1 MNLMKRIFLLP
12 LAALLGAWTW
22 SDFPAAWID
31 TPPQDCRQPAI
42 YNGVVIYGRR
52 FAWRGSRLLATFALQ
67 NETPEPVIVNG
78 PTPTG
83 LVLTEFELISPQ
95 GPTYYENWRA
105 TKGVFRREGFPPIA
119 PFAGAESTIQFD
131 AQRLPYALHFH
142 RQLTVGGETKL
153 KRSAFV
159 CLVP

>member
-1 MNLMKRIFLLP
+1 MNRAVILAT
-12 LAALLGAWTW
+12 AALLGGWTW
-22 SDFPAAWID
+22 SDFTGSWKGSP
-31 TPPQDCRQPAI
+31 PPQDCRESAI
-42 YNGVVIYGRR
+42 YNGAVVYGRR
-52 FAWRGSRLLATFALQ
+52 FAWRGPRLIATFTVRNDSA
-67 NETPEPVIVNG
+67 EPVIVNG
-78 PTPTG
+78 LTADG
-83 LVLTEFELISPQ
+83 LVLTEFELISPE

-119 PFAGAESTIQFD
+119 PLASADSIIEFN

-142 RQLTVGGETKL
+142 RQVTRDGETKL

>member
-1 MNLMKRIFLLP
+1 MRRALILSV
-12 LAALLGAWTW
+12 AVLLGGWTW
-22 SDFPAAWID
+22 SDFTGPRKES
-31 TPPQDCRQPAI
+31 PSPQDCREPAI

-52 FAWRGSRLLATFALQ
+52 FAWRGSRLLATFTLR
-67 NETPEPVIVNG
+67 NDSSEPVIVNG
-78 PTPTG
+78 LTPDG
-83 LVLTEFELISPQ
+83 LVLTEFELISPE

-105 TKGVFRREGFPPIA
+105 SKGVFRRQGFPPIA
-119 PFAGAESTIQFD
+119 PLASAESTLEFN

-142 RQLTVGGETKL
+142 RQVTKGGETRL

>member
-1 MNLMKRIFLLP
+1 MNRIFLLP

-22 SDFPAAWID
+22 PDLPGFSNEALTA
-31 TPPQDCRQPAI
+31 PQDCRQPAI

-67 NETPEPVIVNG
+67 NDSPEPVVVNG
-78 PTPTG
+78 LTPTG

-105 TKGVFRREGFPPIA
+105 TKGVFRRDGFPPIA

-142 RQLTVGGETKL
+142 RQLTIAGETKL